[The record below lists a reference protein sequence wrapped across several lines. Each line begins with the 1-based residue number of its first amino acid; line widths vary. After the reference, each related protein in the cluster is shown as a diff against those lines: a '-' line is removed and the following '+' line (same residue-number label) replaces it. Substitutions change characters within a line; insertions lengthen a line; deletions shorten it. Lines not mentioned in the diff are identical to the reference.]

1 MTVDDFSTGHRNAIV
16 GGEIVEGSIG
26 DPALLKQVLS
36 AHRFDGVMHF
46 ASCLQVGESMNA
58 PAKYYL
64 NNVANTLVLA
74 SAMVE
79 SGARALVFSSTA
91 AVYGN
96 PQHVPINESHPKQP
110 INPYGRS
117 KWMAEQIL
125 EDFDRAYGLKSIC
138 LRYFNAAGADPEGQL
153 GERHNPETH
162 LIPLALQVA
171 SGRRS
176 ALQVFGR
183 DYDTSD
189 GTCVRDYVHVN
200 DLCHAHLLAMNRLCD
215 DADSAVY
222 NLGNGVG
229 FSVQQV
235 IQAAKRV
242 TGKPIRVQDG
252 PRRPGDPAVLL
263 ADSQRARA
271 KLAWVPEF
279 SDLETIIEHA
289 WRWEQKVSKDGFA
302 A

>member
-1 MTVDDFSTGHRNAIV
+1 MKKILVVGGAGYLGSHMVKMLLAAGRSVVTVDDFSTGHRNAIA

-26 DPALLKQVLS
+26 DPALLRQVLS

-46 ASCLQVGESMNA
+46 ASCLQVGESVSA

-64 NNVANTLVLA
+64 NNVANTLILA
-74 SAMVE
+74 GAMVE
-79 SGARALVFSSTA
+79 SGARA
-91 AVYGN
+91 
-96 PQHVPINESHPKQP
+96 
-110 INPYGRS
+110 
-117 KWMAEQIL
+117 
-125 EDFDRAYGLKSIC
+125 
-138 LRYFNAAGADPEGQL
+138 
-153 GERHNPETH
+153 
-162 LIPLALQVA
+162 LALQVA

-200 DLCHAHLLAMNRLCD
+200 DLCQAHLLAMNRLCD
-215 DADSAVY
+215 DADAAVY

-271 KLAWVPEF
+271 ELAWAPEF